1 LSAWYERQKF
11 AIFADKYFKM
21 KSLKTLKYHPCA
33 TKELIT
39 LLNFVGSPQTRLE
52 RCTLAF
58 LAKAQERMGD
68 RVPSLELSADLTA
81 LFSRTL
87 AVAAALT
94 LAVAPFVREYTSR
107 RTELGTLISPA
118 LPPSLQQRFADES
131 SQAFG
136 EIDRNSALIF
146 DRCRELCFLSL
157 HAAAEK
163 INAALKD
170 RAKK

>member
-1 LSAWYERQKF
+1 MNNFRK
-11 AIFADKYFKM
+11 
-21 KSLKTLKYHPCA
+21 LKEHSCA
-33 TKELIT
+33 TNDLII
-39 LLNFVGSPQTRLE
+39 LLNFVGSPRTRLE
-52 RCTLAF
+52 RSTLAF
-58 LAKAQERMGD
+58 LAKAYKNMDD
-68 RVPSLELSADLTA
+68 RVPSLDLSADLIA
-81 LFSRTL
+81 LYSQTL

-94 LAVAPFVREYTSR
+94 SAVAPFVREYTNR
-107 RTELGTLISPA
+107 RTELGTLIRPA

-131 SQAFG
+131 SQAFH
-136 EIDRNSALIF
+136 EIDRTSALIL